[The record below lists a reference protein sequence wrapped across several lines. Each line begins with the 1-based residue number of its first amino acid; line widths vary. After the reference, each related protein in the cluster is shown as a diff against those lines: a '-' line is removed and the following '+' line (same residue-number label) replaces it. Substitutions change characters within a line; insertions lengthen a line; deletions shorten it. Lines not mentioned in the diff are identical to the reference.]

1 VQCNILFC
9 ILVEFGQ
16 ESAECAGQHPYEENI
31 CLMYAADAVFI
42 SFALVYLIVFGG
54 GVSTSLLPV
63 PLPPLPIEI
72 YRTSECDAVLACL
85 FPVLFVTSDYGKSF
99 RLISI
104 WTRRCRVECR
114 EKGANAPR
122 CVEL

>member
-1 VQCNILFC
+1 M
-9 ILVEFGQ
+9 LVEFGQ
-16 ESAECAGQHPYEENI
+16 ASAEGAGQHPYEENI

-54 GVSTSLLPV
+54 AVSTSLFPA

-72 YRTSECDAVLACL
+72 YRTSECDAVVACL
-85 FPVLFVTSDYGKSF
+85 FPVLLVTYDYGKSF
-99 RLISI
+99 RLISKSA
-104 WTRRCRVECR
+104 RSCLVECG